1 MSKRNSLFLE
11 IPSNADG
18 LTELQRGLIIQRL
31 SRNGFSNM
39 LRQKDGKEI
48 LETGDTYIEAKDFKR
63 ILMLGGQSITLE
75 KDKAPILTGEIS
87 SENTFDGITTFHFP
101 DGAWIEL
108 DPDGFL
114 YLSRNGKSQD
124 AYANLPNSIQ
134 SVGEKFGVDL
144 LTVVRHFW
152 RMANRA
158 VHPMPIFE
166 AGGYD
171 NEKYDWSFSC
181 ETSEDLIEHLR
192 CFDFPKLS
200 AFGCDVLSEVMVH
213 FEEFG
218 KFPDPLPV
226 RLPLHLISGS
236 AFNQEGDV
244 SSIPPHNIAE
254 IIDAMLAMIDAPTLT
269 LEELLQLIKGPDFA
283 IGGSIPSVTTLRAG
297 YLSGLG
303 KFWQRCNAEFGI
315 NGPRKTIKLHPFVS
329 FEEVCKIVSEYAGAG
344 LSGIV
349 DLLEVENSPEEI
361 ILVVARDASLDLVLA
376 KWIYRQG
383 TGFRRLLRIDTT
395 VFVGDSPKRLS
406 LVQLISDFIENRISY
421 LMDFRRL
428 SRKDACEFMK
438 NDLWQLRK
446 KYAIPRHTEVRME
459 VGRD

>member
-1 MSKRNSLFLE
+1 
-11 IPSNADG
+11 
-18 LTELQRGLIIQRL
+18 
-31 SRNGFSNM
+31 
-39 LRQKDGKEI
+39 
-48 LETGDTYIEAKDFKR
+48 
-63 ILMLGGQSITLE
+63 
-75 KDKAPILTGEIS
+75 
-87 SENTFDGITTFHFP
+87 
-101 DGAWIEL
+101 
-108 DPDGFL
+108 
-114 YLSRNGKSQD
+114 
-124 AYANLPNSIQ
+124 
-134 SVGEKFGVDL
+134 
-144 LTVVRHFW
+144 
-152 RMANRA
+152 
-158 VHPMPIFE
+158 
-166 AGGYD
+166 
-171 NEKYDWSFSC
+171 
-181 ETSEDLIEHLR
+181 
-192 CFDFPKLS
+192 
-200 AFGCDVLSEVMVH
+200 
-213 FEEFG
+213 
-218 KFPDPLPV
+218 
-226 RLPLHLISGS
+226 
-236 AFNQEGDV
+236 
-244 SSIPPHNIAE
+244 
-254 IIDAMLAMIDAPTLT
+254 MIDAPTLT